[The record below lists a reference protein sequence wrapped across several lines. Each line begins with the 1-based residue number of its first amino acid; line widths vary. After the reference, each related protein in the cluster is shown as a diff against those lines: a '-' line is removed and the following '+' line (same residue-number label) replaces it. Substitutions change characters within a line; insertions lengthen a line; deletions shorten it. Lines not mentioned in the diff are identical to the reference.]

1 MTKPNENQP
10 PTVPETATQDGDVL
24 FRWNWTERTVW
35 TERMLTALEQGVK
48 GNCWFSLIDKVYS
61 EKNLLAALR
70 KVSANGGA
78 PGIDR
83 VTVEQFDHD
92 WNANLERLSEQLRG
106 GTYRPQ
112 AVRRV
117 HIPKPGSRETRPLGI
132 PTVRDRV
139 VQGAVRH
146 VLEPIF
152 EREFA
157 EHSYGF
163 RPRRGCKD
171 ALRHVDHLL
180 KQGYVYVVDADLK
193 SYFDTIPHG
202 PLMDRMRERIADRR
216 VLTLIESF
224 LTAGIM
230 DGLKEWVPEAGAPQG
245 AVLSP
250 LLSNIYLNPLDHL
263 MASLGFEMVRYA
275 DDFVILCRTAEEARR
290 ALEQVQQWTAQAGLT
305 LHPTKTRIVDSRTE
319 GFAFLGYHFQ
329 GDTRRPREKSLKK
342 LQDTVREKTKRTNGN
357 SLPMIIA
364 DLNPTLVG
372 WFAYFK
378 HSHKYVFTKLD
389 GWIRMRMRSLLRKR
403 QGFRGR
409 ASGADNHRWPN
420 RYFAE
425 HGLFNLT
432 TAHALACQ
440 SSCR

>member
-1 MTKPNENQP
+1 
-10 PTVPETATQDGDVL
+10 
-24 FRWNWTERTVW
+24 
-35 TERMLTALEQGVK
+35 MLTALEQGVK

-61 EKNLLAALR
+61 EKNLRAALT

-78 PGIDR
+78 PGVDR
-83 VTVEQFDHD
+83 VTVEQFDHE
-92 WNANLERLSEQLRG
+92 WSTNLERLSEQLRT

-117 HIPKPGSRETRPLGI
+117 QIPKPGSRETRPLGI

-171 ALRHVDHLL
+171 ALRRVDYLL
-180 KQGYVYVVDADLK
+180 KQGNVYVVDADLK

-202 PLMDRMRERIADRR
+202 PLMDRVRERIADRR

-224 LTAGIM
+224 LKAGILE
-230 DGLKEWVPEAGAPQG
+230 GRREWTPEAGAPQG

-263 MASLGFEMVRYA
+263 MAARGFEMVRYA
-275 DDFVILCRTAEEARR
+275 DDFVILCQTAEDAQR

-305 LHPTKTRIVDSRTE
+305 LHPTKTRIVDSRTD

-342 LQDTVREKTKRTNGN
+342 LQDTVRKKTKRTNGY

-364 DLNPTLVG
+364 SLNPTLVG

-378 HSHKYVFTKLD
+378 HSHKYVFPKLD
-389 GWIRMRMRSLLRKR
+389 GWIRMRLRSILRKR
-403 QGFRGR
+403 MGLKGRGR
-409 ASGADNHRWPN
+409 GQDNHRWPN
-420 RYFAE
+420 HYFAKQ
-425 HGLFNLT
+425 GLFSLVS
-432 TAHALACQ
+432 AHALVRQ
-440 SSCR
+440 SSSR